1 MFDILLF
8 LFESYF
14 DAGSYPEPDRLSV
27 KLTAAGFEEDDIHQ
41 ALSWLSGLREL
52 SNATYPDSIN
62 QSGLRCYTEFEA
74 QRICEEGLRFI
85 AFWEHNKIIS
95 PIEREMII
103 DRVVALAQDKLALE
117 KVKLIALMVLWNQHD
132 ELDPLLIEDL
142 LTSSDTTQLH

>member
-27 KLTAAGFEEDDIHQ
+27 KLTAAGFEEDEIHQ

-52 SNATYPDSIN
+52 SNATYPDIIN

-74 QRICEEGLRFI
+74 QRICAEGLRFI
-85 AFWEHNKIIS
+85 VFWEHNKIIN

-103 DRVVALAQDKLALE
+103 DRVVALAQDKLPLE

-142 LTSSDTTQLH
+142 LTPSDTAQLH